1 MKIALVCS
9 HGGHL
14 TELLYLMEAF
24 EGHDVFFV
32 TYDNIRTRNLDYRKY
47 LFPNFGEKPYKMFL
61 NLPKIV
67 NILLTE
73 KPDVIVSNGAEIAIP
88 FFYLGKLLRK
98 KTLFIE
104 CYTRIDTPT
113 VTGKMVYL
121 VSDTFLVLWPEMLEK
136 YGGKAKYYGGIFE
149 LENSSTSKKEEGDYI
164 LVITGMH
171 SGFDRLIKKMD
182 EIAGEIDD
190 KVVMQIGNSEYIPKN
205 AEYFRFKEYGKIKK
219 QIKDAKVVV
228 CQGAMTV
235 MDSLILGTPVLTVP
249 RLKEYGEHLDDH
261 QLTFSEKLKEQGL
274 VSIYEDINGICKKLF
289 ESNSLNSKCLNVNYE
304 LINKLKIFIN
314 D

>member
-1 MKIALVCS
+1 
-9 HGGHL
+9 
-14 TELLYLMEAF
+14 
-24 EGHDVFFV
+24 
-32 TYDNIRTRNLDYRKY
+32 
-47 LFPNFGEKPYKMFL
+47 
-61 NLPKIV
+61 
-67 NILLTE
+67 
-73 KPDVIVSNGAEIAIP
+73 
-88 FFYLGKLLRK
+88 
-98 KTLFIE
+98 
-104 CYTRIDTPT
+104 
-113 VTGKMVYL
+113 
-121 VSDTFLVLWPEMLEK
+121 
-136 YGGKAKYYGGIFE
+136 
-149 LENSSTSKKEEGDYI
+149 
-164 LVITGMH
+164 VITGLH